1 MSDQDPINQHYLLS
15 DQYKDASNLNAR
27 IRLHQRFSTNRTSWH
42 RWIFE
47 QMNIDPAS
55 RILELGCGPG
65 YFWKMNLD
73 RIPLD
78 CQITLSDFSPGMLQE
93 ARNNLAGSPQPFSF
107 QVIDAQSI
115 PFEAS
120 SCDCVIANHM
130 LYHVPDRPRAFSE
143 IHRILKPAGHFYA
156 TTNGK
161 THLQEIRWLMQRAG
175 LSFFG
180 RMVGNSSS
188 HFSLED
194 AAEQMAPWFEQIEIR
209 RRENALVVTEAEPL
223 IAFMLSSLPSSAV
236 NAEQLQLLRTI
247 VDQELARNGAIH
259 ITNDSGLVMA
269 RSRKQE

>member
-1 MSDQDPINQHYLLS
+1 MSDQDKINQHYLLS

-27 IRLHQRFSTNRTSWH
+27 IRLHQHFSTNWTSWH

-47 QMNIDPAS
+47 QMNIDPGS
-55 RILELGCGPG
+55 RILELGCGLG
-65 YFWKMNLD
+65 HFWKMNLD

-78 CQITLSDFSPGMLQE
+78 CQIILSDFSPGMLQE
-93 ARNNLAGSPQPFSF
+93 ARHTLACSPQPFSF

-161 THLQEIRWLMQRAG
+161 THLQEIRWLMQRAR

-180 RMVGNSSS
+180 GMIGNSSS
-188 HFSLED
+188 HFPLED

>member
-1 MSDQDPINQHYLLS
+1 MSDQGQINQHYLLS
-15 DQYKDASNLNAR
+15 D
-27 IRLHQRFSTNRTSWH
+27 
-42 RWIFE
+42 
-47 QMNIDPAS
+47 
-55 RILELGCGPG
+55 
-65 YFWKMNLD
+65 
-73 RIPLD
+73 
-78 CQITLSDFSPGMLQE
+78 QITLSDFSPGMLQE
-93 ARNNLAGSPQPFSF
+93 AGHNLAGSPQSFSF

-115 PFEAS
+115 PFEAG
-120 SCDCVIANHM
+120 SCDYVIANHM

-180 RMVGNSSS
+180 GMVGNSTR
-188 HFSLED
+188 HFPLKD
-194 AAEQMAPWFEQIEIR
+194 AAEQMALWFEHIEIH

-247 VDQELARNGAIH
+247 VDQELAQNGAIH
-259 ITNDSGLVMA
+259 ITNDAGLVMT
-269 RSRKQE
+269 RSRKQ